1 MDPIFSYSPV
11 KSPIHSIPAILKIL
25 VLFAVPVTVY
35 LCPIWVSIA
44 LIALLPL
51 VALVGRI
58 RIRDFVHDLKPIAI
72 YCLMI
77 VAIDVLSYLLFDAKE
92 IVTQRSLYML
102 LRLLCAIEVTSVF
115 FRTTSTFEI
124 RESLQSIEKAV
135 TFGHSSLVA
144 SSMFTLFLSF
154 IPQIFAT
161 WSALDLSYRA
171 RSSKRG
177 PTKAFV
183 LLPLLISMSIKRA
196 STTYLALLNRS

>member
-1 MDPIFSYSPV
+1 MNPIFSYSPV

-92 IVTQRSLYML
+92 IVTQRSMYMI

-124 RESLQSIEKAV
+124 RESLQSFEKAV

-177 PTKAFV
+177 PKKAFV

>member
-1 MDPIFSYSPV
+1 MNPIFSYSPV

-58 RIRDFVHDLKPIAI
+58 RIRDFVHDLKPIEI